1 MAAREKEPLNQF
13 HSQKS
18 NNKICILRRF
28 NMNMFNLIP
37 AVAELELGS
46 CGGTCDGCDGCLGC
60 TGEQKPGLPVPI
72 PKQ

>member
-1 MAAREKEPLNQF
+1 
-13 HSQKS
+13 
-18 NNKICILRRF
+18 
-28 NMNMFNLIP
+28 MNMFNLIP